1 MKRIMNTQPRRPRQT
16 SRALR
21 AWNRDADLDPWHPSQ
36 VNTRVGADL
45 ACDVPR
51 PRARALFSKLDSIW
65 DDIPA
70 PSALTTIRAGKA
82 QSTWADEME

>member
-1 MKRIMNTQPRRPRQT
+1 MKRIMNTQPRRPPHQT

-21 AWNRDADLDPWHPSQ
+21 AWKRDADLDPWLPSQ

-51 PRARALFSKLDSIW
+51 ARARALFAKMDEIW
-65 DDIPA
+65 ANGHIKRAPA
-70 PSALTTIRAGKA
+70 SA
-82 QSTWADEME
+82 